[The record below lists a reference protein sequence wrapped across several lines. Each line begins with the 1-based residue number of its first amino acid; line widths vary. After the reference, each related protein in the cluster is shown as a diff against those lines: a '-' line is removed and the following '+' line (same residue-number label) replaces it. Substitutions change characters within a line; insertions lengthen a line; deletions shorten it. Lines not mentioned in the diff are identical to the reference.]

1 MFVHS
6 CLFVVT
12 DNDDEVDDD
21 MCVGGGGVGF
31 IVIKQCS
38 LKCRTTHLI
47 VY

>member
-1 MFVHS
+1 MS
-6 CLFVVT
+6 LCIVT

-21 MCVGGGGVGF
+21 DMHVCVGGGGVGV

-38 LKCRTTHLI
+38 LKCRETHLI